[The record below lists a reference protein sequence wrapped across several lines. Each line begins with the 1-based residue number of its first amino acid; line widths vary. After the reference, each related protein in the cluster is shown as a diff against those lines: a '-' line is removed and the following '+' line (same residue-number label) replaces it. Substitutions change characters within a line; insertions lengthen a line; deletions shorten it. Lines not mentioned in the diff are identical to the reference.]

1 MIEASK
7 VLANLPAGLRDPLV
21 ATYREIASN
30 YIEGRWEPSELNAG
44 KLCEIAYTIVDGA
57 LSGTFAATPSKP
69 GDMVAACRALEQR
82 PPNASLVGDR
92 SLRILIPRFLL
103 PLYEIR
109 NNRNVGH
116 VGGDVDPNYLD
127 ATTTYSMASWL
138 VAEIIRIF
146 HGVSTIEAQQTVNVL
161 VERKHPLIW
170 EVEGVKRVLD
180 PKLSKSDQTLL
191 ILYSE
196 AAGINEKQLCAW
208 VEYSTLAMYRAR
220 VLLPLHRERL
230 VEYIPQTGAVRISPS
245 GVKEVESRLL
255 PKGTVI
261 G

>member
-1 MIEASK
+1 MAAK
-7 VLANLPAGLRDPLV
+7 VLANLPGGLRDPLV

-44 KLCEIAYTIVDGA
+44 KLCEIVYTIADGA
-57 LSGTFAATPSKP
+57 LCGTFAATPSKP
-69 GDMVAACRALEQR
+69 ADMVASCRALEQR
-82 PPNASLVGDR
+82 PPNASLIGDR

-116 VGGDVDPNYLD
+116 VGGDVNPNYLD
-127 ATTTYSMASWL
+127 ATTTYSMSSWL

-146 HGVSTIEAQQTVNVL
+146 HGVSTIEAQQTVNAL
-161 VERKHPLIW
+161 VERKNPLIW
-170 EVEGVKRVLD
+170 EVDGVKRVLD
-180 PKLSKSDQTLL
+180 PKMSKSDQTLL

-196 AAGINEKQLCAW
+196 AGSINEKQLCSW
-208 VEYSTLAMYRAR
+208 IEYSTLGMYRTR
-220 VLLPLHRERL
+220 VLISLHKDRL
-230 VEYIPQTGAVRISPS
+230 VEYDLQSGSVRISPA

-255 PKGTVI
+255 PKGTV
-261 G
+261 